1 MPIMPEPQMQ
11 PFDKFDK
18 NSYVLQRKE
27 KDWWPKINKAVNP
40 RQCTLSEKKIY
51 YCPNMVCL
59 TRSRPLLSKENITI
73 IYCGEGSIADIKEDF
88 LNFH

>member
-27 KDWWPKINKAVNP
+27 KDWWPKINKARTKAMDP
-40 RQCTLSEKKIY
+40 FREK
-51 YCPNMVCL
+51 NL
-59 TRSRPLLSKENITI
+59 LLSKYGLSDKKQTT
-73 IYCGEGSIADIKEDF
+73 SF
-88 LNFH
+88 